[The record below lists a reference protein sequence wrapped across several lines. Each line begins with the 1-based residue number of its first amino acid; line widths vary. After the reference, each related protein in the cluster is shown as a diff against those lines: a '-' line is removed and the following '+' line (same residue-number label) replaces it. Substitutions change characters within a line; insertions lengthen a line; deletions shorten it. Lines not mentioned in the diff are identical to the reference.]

1 MSEERRENNHFVVP
15 TRENYRRHKEQLREG
30 ERKLDEIEKREEE
43 FFKLFTALFYGTID
57 EKGNVD
63 GRYLKK
69 VSDTFSNYT
78 AAELEEM
85 YPKFQYLAPW
95 KDDESMV
102 KLAWES
108 GTEILT
114 FLMIYLT
121 ADFLLMTFLS
131 FFVWRMSG
139 SFVYIAYSVAV
150 SAGLMGIMLVVKGVI
165 KHVRKKK
172 EE

>member
-1 MSEERRENNHFVVP
+1 MSEERREINHIVMP

-30 ERKLDEIEKREEE
+30 KRKIEEIEKREQE
-43 FFKLFTALFYGTID
+43 FFRLFSVLFYGNAN
-57 EKGNVD
+57 ERNV
-63 GRYLKK
+63 RN
-69 VSDTFSNYT
+69 VNDTFSDYT
-78 AAELEEM
+78 ATELEEM
-85 YPKFQYLAPW
+85 YPKLQYLAPW
-95 KDDESMV
+95 KDDESRV

-131 FFVWRMSG
+131 FFVWKMFGNFLLVS
-139 SFVYIAYSVAV
+139 YSVAI
-150 SAGLMGIMLVVKGVI
+150 SGGIMGIMLVVKGVI
-165 KHVRKKK
+165 NYVRKKK

>member
-1 MSEERRENNHFVVP
+1 MSEERREINHIVMP
-15 TRENYRRHKEQLREG
+15 TRENYRKHKEQLREG
-30 ERKLDEIEKREEE
+30 RRKIEEIEKREQE

-57 EKGNVD
+57 EEGNVD
-63 GRYLKK
+63 KISLKK

-85 YPKFQYLAPW
+85 YLKLQYLAPW
-95 KDDESMV
+95 KNDSRQHISNPDKGV
-102 KLAWES
+102 LQ
-108 GTEILT
+108 
-114 FLMIYLT
+114 FLMVYLT
-121 ADFLLMTFLS
+121 ADFLLMAFLS

-139 SFVYIAYSVAV
+139 SFIYIAYSATL